1 MNIKEFSEGFDL
13 LVDSYRRI
21 KKFDSQQSF
30 DTVEFNEYEKSQFLT
45 IAQQELVVN
54 FYNGKNPYG
63 DYFEGTEELRRY
75 LDNLVKTK
83 VYSIEDAVSGKK
95 IAENSVLFELP
106 SDLAFITL
114 EQVNYNDEAL
124 SCSDNTF
131 TATVYPVTQDEYDRV
146 RTNPFR
152 GPTKYRV
159 LRLDSG
165 DKKVELISKYKI
177 DTYTIKYLSVPPP
190 IVLEDLPNGLSV
202 NGESNKKECI
212 LNSILH
218 DTILRRAVSLA
229 LSSKS
234 VGAKEE

>member
-45 IAQQELVVN
+45 MAQQELVVN

-83 VYSIEDAVSGKK
+83 IYSIEDAASGKK

-124 SCSDNTF
+124 SCSDSTF

-146 RTNPFR
+146 RNNPFR